1 MDTAEPIEH
10 DEDEA
15 TEAPSP
21 ASPGRGAPSCDRE
34 PDSRLGPRNDRRE
47 LQADEA
53 ERLLRLGREVK
64 DVRIVGRLRLRGEF
78 DKPVRLSRVEAAN
91 LLIEDA
97 TFAAEVALVACR
109 LARPII
115 QRKVVFGAGLS
126 LEGSELSKLV
136 KVDNVEIR
144 GRLNARKA
152 RFAGKLVAIKA
163 RFAGPADFWEAT
175 FDDWA
180 NFKACRFDD
189 TADFRSTCA
198 EEGVQFQHCHFAAD
212 FLFRGASVGKKAEFN
227 DSTFEGLID
236 LSKAKLHDF
245 AYLESVALGP
255 GARFA
260 FWNAVAERVQIRP
273 EQVEGRLASER
284 DGDHARAASEY
295 GLLKRNFEAL
305 HRHEE
310 EDWAFYRF
318 KVNERR
324 SKPRSWRRPWSKL
337 GQGFEWLVL
346 DLGCRYGTSPFR
358 TVAAASAMILAF
370 SLVYMAGVESLPIGD
385 GPAPF
390 DGAPTTLPNR
400 VVIGLVTSVSAFTDG
415 LGSLRETARGW
426 MNLFLVAES
435 LLGTLVWGL
444 FIVAFSRKVIR

>member
-1 MDTAEPIEH
+1 MDHAEPIEH
-10 DEDEA
+10 DEPTGVE
-15 TEAPSP
+15 PP
-21 ASPGRGAPSCDRE
+21 AGPDIAPSCGPE
-34 PDSRLGPRNDRRE
+34 PASRRGPRGDRRE
-47 LQADEA
+47 ILADEA
-53 ERLLRLGREVK
+53 ERMLRAGREVK
-64 DVRIVGRLRLRGEF
+64 DARIVGRLRLRGEF
-78 DKPVRLSRVEAAN
+78 DKPVRLSHVEASS

-97 TFAAEVALVACR
+97 TFASEVALVACR
-109 LARPII
+109 LARPIF

-126 LEGSELSKLV
+126 LEGSELSKLT
-136 KVDNVEIR
+136 KIDNVEIR
-144 GRLNARKA
+144 GRFNARKA
-152 RFAGKLVAIKA
+152 KFAGKLVAIKT

-180 NFKACRFDD
+180 NFKACRFEDS
-189 TADFRSTCA
+189 ADFRSICA
-198 EEGVQFQHCHFAAD
+198 EEGFQFQGCHAAAD
-212 FLFRGASVGKKAEFN
+212 FLFRGASVSKKAEFN
-227 DSTFEGLID
+227 GSTFEGLID

-245 AYLESVALGP
+245 AYLESISIGP
-255 GARFA
+255 EARFA
-260 FWNAVAERVQIRP
+260 FWNAVAERIQIRP
-273 EQVEGRLASER
+273 EQVEGRLASEL

-324 SKPRSWRRPWSKL
+324 SRPRSWLRPWSKL
-337 GQGFEWLVL
+337 SQGFEWLVL
-346 DLGCRYGTSPFR
+346 DLGCQYGTSPFR
-358 TVAAASAMILAF
+358 TVAAALVMIAAF
-370 SLVYMAGVESLPIGD
+370 SLVYMIGVDLLPMGE
-385 GPAPF
+385 GHLPF
-390 DGAPTTLPNR
+390 DGPPTTPANR